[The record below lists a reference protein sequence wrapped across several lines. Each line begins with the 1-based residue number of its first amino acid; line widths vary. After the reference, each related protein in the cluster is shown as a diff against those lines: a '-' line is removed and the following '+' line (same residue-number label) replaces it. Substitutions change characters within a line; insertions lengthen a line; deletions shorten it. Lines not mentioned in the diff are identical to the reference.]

1 MVMQVVCLD
10 GTDEVSGQ
18 PFPTNIAKI
27 FRSLGGASE
36 DAGFGSLETVAAGQ
50 PGVSG
55 KYLPGVG
62 SQGDPALK
70 FLGSAF
76 GEGIAELIVRGY
88 TFLSRKYDPGDEIV
102 LVGFS
107 RGATAAR
114 ALAGM
119 IVAQG
124 LLDRTKYVPA
134 DKTDAYLHG
143 VAAWFAY
150 RKPHPNIIDQVQLA
164 QLEQALGLKF
174 PKLAPANFTP
184 PPAIRA
190 VAVFDT
196 VSSLGLPRLDF
207 DGDALFDFSIID
219 TNLSDRVQNGFHA
232 LSADEARDL
241 FSPTFW
247 AKRAGVFQQVF
258 PGCHSDVG
266 GGFPNSGLSDAAL
279 VWMLDQLGSVGLPCD
294 RTKLNLA
301 PNPLATAEDD
311 GATPPFNRT
320 PRRPRVFP
328 DHVDVSD
335 SLRARWNRP
344 TEMLPSLAP
353 SPYRAVGTKAD
364 GSPLL

>member
-1 MVMQVVCLD
+1 MVIQVVCLD
-10 GTDEVSGQ
+10 GTDEVSDQ
-18 PFPTNIAKI
+18 PYPTNITKI
-27 FRSLGGASE
+27 FQSLGGVAAPA
-36 DAGFGSLETVAAGQ
+36 DYDSLETVVSGQ

-62 SQGDPALK
+62 SQGDPALR

-88 TFLSRKYDPGDEIV
+88 TFLSRSYAPGDEIV

-114 ALAGM
+114 ALAGL

-124 LLDRTKYVPA
+124 LLDKTKYDPA
-134 DKTDAYLHG
+134 NKTDAYLHG

-150 RKPHPNIIDQVQLA
+150 RKPHPNIIDDARLA
-164 QLEQALGLKF
+164 QLEMDLGLKF
-174 PKLAPANFTP
+174 PTLGPANFTP

-196 VSSLGLPRLDF
+196 VSSLGLPHLNF

-219 TNLSDRVQNGFHA
+219 TTLSDRVQNGFHA
-232 LSADEARDL
+232 LSADETRDL

-247 AKRAGVFQQVF
+247 AEREGVVQQVF

-266 GGFPNSGLSDAAL
+266 GGFPNCGLSDAAL
-279 VWMLDQLGSVGLPCD
+279 VWMLDQLQTVGVTCD
-294 RTKLNLA
+294 RARLNLA
-301 PNPLATAEDD
+301 PNPLAIAEDD

-320 PRRPRVFP
+320 PRSARAFP
-328 DHVDVSD
+328 EHVVASD
-335 SLRARWNRP
+335 SLRARWNQP
-344 TEMLPSLAP
+344 TEMLPSRAP
-353 SPYRAVGTKAD
+353 TPYRAEGTNAD
-364 GSPLL
+364 GSSLL